1 MGSKKI
7 VDIKSI
13 TMSIIGFSVGFLFTN
28 EVVGGIVNAIDYFKD
43 SAVPTFVEYFGEVGG
58 SLSFLAIGG
67 VLLLT
72 IALIKR
78 WELLTVLEW
87 IIIGAIVGTLAPI
100 LIPLVNEKLYEKI
113 GWQIPYSAG
122 VVRWQIKK
130 LSKKIL

>member
-1 MGSKKI
+1 MGSKKV

-43 SAVPTFVEYFGEVGG
+43 SAVPTFVDYFGEVGG
-58 SLSFLAIGG
+58 GISFLAIGG

-87 IIIGAIVGTLAPI
+87 IVIGAIVGTLAPI
-100 LIPLVNEKLYEKI
+100 LIPLVNDKLSEKI
-113 GWQIPYSAG
+113 GWQIPYGAG
-122 VVRWQIKK
+122 VIRWQIKNLLK
-130 LSKKIL
+130 TIL